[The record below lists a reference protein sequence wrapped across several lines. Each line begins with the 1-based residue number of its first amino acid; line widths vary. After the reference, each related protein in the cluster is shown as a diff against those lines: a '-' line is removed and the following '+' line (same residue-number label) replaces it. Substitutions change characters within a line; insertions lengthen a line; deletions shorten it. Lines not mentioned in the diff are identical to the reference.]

1 VSAEASLK
9 ELKKI
14 SKILLLANAAIIEA
28 ELSKI
33 ATTNDRKKMWA
44 LMDGIRMPADIAR
57 EAKVTAMAVSYFVNA
72 GKAAELIEYKKGE
85 PPKRIL
91 DYVPPSWIEPIKA
104 VIIEETKEE
113 PQRKLE
119 PKLEEEKKQ
128 DES

>member
-1 VSAEASLK
+1 MSTEASLK

-14 SKILLLANAAIIEA
+14 SKILLLANAAVVEA

-44 LMDGIRMPADIAR
+44 LMDGIRMPADIAQ
-57 EAKVTAMAVSYFVNA
+57 EAKVTAMTVSYFVNA

-91 DYVPPSWIEPIKA
+91 DYVPPSWIDLVKT
-104 VIIEETKEE
+104 VVMEETKEE
-113 PQRKLE
+113 PKQKLE
-119 PKLEEEKKQ
+119 LKIVEEEKSG
-128 DES
+128 ES